1 MLASVGREVMLLDAW
16 TSSVLRSFAVA
27 SEVVANILQGIQM
40 LEYSLSVQDQVNGSM
55 MSLDASSSPGHIS
68 HLAVAGVGL
77 WVASYGASTV
87 ALYHT
92 ESFIHMQVGGAHS
105 HPWCQTD

>member
-1 MLASVGREVMLLDAW
+1 MLASVGKEVMLLDAW

-27 SEVVANILQGIQM
+27 SEVVANIAGNINTRILPP
-40 LEYSLSVQDQVNGSM
+40 LQDQVNGSM

-92 ESFIHMQVGGAHS
+92 ESFIHMQVGGASS